1 LTSWKRVKDQS
12 GKPKGFGFATFEDP
26 DSVLCA
32 LRVLSGEKT
41 EGVVLKAADGSGVEK
56 KLIVRFF
63 LFFLLFIIYSK
74 FFYSCFPSIGK
85 GRRQCN
91 KLS

>member
-12 GKPKGFGFATFEDP
+12 GKPKGFGFATYEEP

-41 EGVVLKAADGSGVEK
+41 EGVVLKATDGSGVEK

-63 LFFLLFIIYSK
+63 FLFAIYSK
-74 FFYSCFPSIGK
+74 PFYSCFPSIGK
-85 GRRQCN
+85 GRRQCK